1 MTMRLK
7 KLAVILAMV
16 IIATLLFTNYVYAS
30 SMSRQLRL
38 TVTVVGTL
46 SMDIENEVIHQSL
59 IKPEAEAFSELKDHG
74 ILIDKLTSDNST
86 VWLLTKTE

>member
-7 KLAVILAMV
+7 KIALIIAIV
-16 IIATLLFTNYVYAS
+16 IIATLWFTNYVYAS
-30 SMSRQLRL
+30 SMSRQVHIRI
-38 TVTVVGTL
+38 TVVGSL
-46 SMDIENEVIHQSL
+46 SMDIENEGIRQSL
-59 IKPEAEAFSELKDHG
+59 IKPEVEAFSELKDHG

>member
-1 MTMRLK
+1 MTMKLR
-7 KLAVILAMV
+7 KLAVVMAMV
-16 IIATLLFTNYVYAS
+16 IIATLVFTNYVYAR
-30 SMSRQLRL
+30 SMSSQLRL

-46 SMDIENEVIHQSL
+46 SMDIENDVIRQS
-59 IKPEAEAFSELKDHG
+59 IEAEAFSGLKEHG